1 MISVLGTQI
10 LRQTDYRANRIA
22 MSKRKEIILH
32 VTSQDGAKHKL
43 IALDG
48 WRAMEVIRD
57 YGLPIKAEC
66 GGACSCATC
75 HVYVADN
82 WADRLIEPTTEEEG
96 MLDEAFEVQENSRL
110 SCQILMSE
118 ELNGLQLTLAP
129 GSEPD

>member
-1 MISVLGTQI
+1 
-10 LRQTDYRANRIA
+10 
-22 MSKRKEIILH
+22 
-32 VTSQDGAKHKL
+32 
-43 IALDG
+43 
-48 WRAMEVIRD
+48 
-57 YGLPIKAEC
+57 
-66 GGACSCATC
+66 
-75 HVYVADN
+75 VADN